1 MAAAKSVS
9 CGRRVRRRR
18 GPDPFRVR
26 EADEALASRLG
37 SPEGLRYRDSEAAL
51 KGCATATTDPA
62 LERAAL
68 PGLRGSPEGLR
79 YRDHGPSPR
88 KGCATGTTEQ
98 PSSCSTRLW
107 FRTPFP
113 CSAALQGCRG

>member
-68 PGLRGSPEGLR
+68 PGPRSSPQAAQPGFGFAPRFPVAQPFRAAGTSSWFSRNTSRSETSR
-79 YRDHGPSPR
+79 RDR
-88 KGCATGTTEQ
+88 K
-98 PSSCSTRLW
+98 
-107 FRTPFP
+107 
-113 CSAALQGCRG
+113 